1 MPTEPV
7 TIRPATRADLPELG
21 GLLAELFSLEPDFT
35 IDAAAQRRGLALLL
49 DEPRAR
55 LLAAECEGRVVGMCS
70 GQLVISTSEGGPAIL
85 VEDVVVAKTCRG
97 RGIGAAL
104 LAELR
109 NWALAR
115 GAARLQL
122 LADRTNTPALDFY
135 RRLGWETT
143 QLICLRK
150 REA

>member
-1 MPTEPV
+1 MPTESIV
-7 TIRPATRADLPELG
+7 IRPAVKADLPELS

-35 IDAAAQRRGLALLL
+35 IDAAAQQRGLALLL

-55 LLAAECEGRVVGMCS
+55 ILAAEADGRVVGMCT

-85 VEDVVVAKTCRG
+85 VEDVVVTRELQG
-97 RGIGAAL
+97 RGIGARL

-109 NWALAR
+109 GWALSR
-115 GAARLQL
+115 GASRLQL

-135 RRLGWETT
+135 RHLGWETT